1 VKKHHNFINVL
12 HYLKTFHKKP
22 TEVKGPHDK
31 LSRGSFYA
39 RFTLRGEIKPRFK
52 NAIEK
57 AATSMASQI
66 HFSILETKP
75 KQKNEFISMLKNMQ
89 AIRRRLFAPIVQPI
103 IQGVFKT
110 KTP

>member
-1 VKKHHNFINVL
+1 
-12 HYLKTFHKKP
+12 
-22 TEVKGPHDK
+22 
-31 LSRGSFYA
+31 
-39 RFTLRGEIKPRFK
+39 
-52 NAIEK
+52 
-57 AATSMASQI
+57 MASQI